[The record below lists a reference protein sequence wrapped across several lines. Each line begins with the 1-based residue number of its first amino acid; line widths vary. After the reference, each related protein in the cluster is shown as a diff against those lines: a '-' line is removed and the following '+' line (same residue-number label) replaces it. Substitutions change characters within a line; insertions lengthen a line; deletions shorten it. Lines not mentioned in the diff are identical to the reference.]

1 MQLGT
6 RRRGPVVGVLGMRV
20 LGIATAA
27 LALAGCAP
35 REAPASPPT
44 PPIAITHP
52 HAQLTCPD
60 MPTQHL
66 DADPA
71 DVTAV
76 HRCTA
81 DFHEVQ
87 GVLNKVQYVDDL
99 RGDPADLL
107 RAYGV
112 PNEDRTTGGCDADL
126 PDPLVLWLD
135 LENGETIAVYAPLD
149 ACGKP
154 QADAADAYAAADF
167 YRVLVAREVAEDE
180 RAGG

>member
-1 MQLGT
+1 MTT
-6 RRRGPVVGVLGMRV
+6 RALLV
-20 LGIATAA
+20 IAAAA

-35 REAPASPPT
+35 GPEPASAPT

-60 MPTQHL
+60 VPIEHF
-66 DADPA
+66 DDDPA
-71 DVTAV
+71 DVVAV

-87 GVLNKVQYVDDL
+87 DVLNKVQYVDDL

-107 RAYGV
+107 AAYAV
-112 PNEDRTTGGCDADL
+112 PDEEPTAQACTADL
-126 PDPLVLWLD
+126 PDPLILWLD

-149 ACGKP
+149 ACAKP
-154 QADAADAYAAADF
+154 QRDAADAYAAADF
-167 YRVLVAREVAEDE
+167 YRVLVAREVAED
-180 RAGG
+180 

>member
-1 MQLGT
+1 MGGMQ
-6 RRRGPVVGVLGMRV
+6 VLA
-20 LGIATAA
+20 IATAA

-35 REAPASPPT
+35 GSAPASAPT

-60 MPTQHL
+60 VPTVHF
-66 DADPA
+66 DEDPA

-87 GVLNKVQYVDDL
+87 DVLNKVQYVDDL
-99 RGDPADLL
+99 RGDPVGLL
-107 RAYGV
+107 AAYAA
-112 PNEDRTTGGCDADL
+112 PNEARTSGGCHADQ
-126 PDPLVLWLD
+126 PDPLILWLD

-154 QADAADAYAAADF
+154 QAEAAEAYAAADF
-167 YRVLVAREVAEDE
+167 YRVLVAREVAED
-180 RAGG
+180 